1 MIPGFAENL
10 WEFAKKE
17 KKKSFVL
24 FCFILF
30 LHTGPANWRLLAI
43 LCYSLTSVVINL
55 MFSQKISFVHW
66 NVKRCDLQPQHLFGF

>member
-10 WEFAKKE
+10 WEFSKKE

-24 FCFILF
+24 FCLILF
-30 LHTGPANWRLLAI
+30 LHIGPASLRQLAI

-55 MFSQKISFVHW
+55 VFSQKISFVH
-66 NVKRCDLQPQHLFGF
+66 